1 MKFRTKTGATTA
13 FTLGFIAN
21 KERKK
26 MQKYLFMKKSLNVL
40 AAIVLSGAMLACSS
54 DDSDGNSKTIRL
66 RNHTES
72 GCKDFASLSN
82 ITQSGYQKVKSQ
94 FDSNIIERVS
104 LKGNKKGTLSI
115 FHENATFPCEAE
127 FTISV
132 DVSEST
138 IIVHEDAPPTTNCIC
153 HYDLNSE
160 VGPLEDKTYT
170 LIIKSEF
177 AYGPTITHQFN
188 YSSTLDES
196 FVVTEEE

>member
-82 ITQSGYQKVKSQ
+82 ITQSGYQ
-94 FDSNIIERVS
+94 
-104 LKGNKKGTLSI
+104 
-115 FHENATFPCEAE
+115 
-127 FTISV
+127 
-132 DVSEST
+132 EST

>member
-1 MKFRTKTGATTA
+1 MK
-13 FTLGFIAN
+13 
-21 KERKK
+21 
-26 MQKYLFMKKSLNVL
+26 KYLFMKKNLHVF
-40 AAIVLSGAMLACSS
+40 ATIVLSSAMLACSS
-54 DDSDGNSKTIRL
+54 DDSDGNSKTIKL

-72 GCKDFASLSN
+72 GCKDFASLSKHN
-82 ITQSGYQKVKSQ
+82 TSESGYQKVKNQ
-94 FDSNIIERVS
+94 PDSNIIERVT
-104 LKGNKKGTLSI
+104 LKGNKNGTLSV

-196 FVVTEEE
+196 FVVTKEE